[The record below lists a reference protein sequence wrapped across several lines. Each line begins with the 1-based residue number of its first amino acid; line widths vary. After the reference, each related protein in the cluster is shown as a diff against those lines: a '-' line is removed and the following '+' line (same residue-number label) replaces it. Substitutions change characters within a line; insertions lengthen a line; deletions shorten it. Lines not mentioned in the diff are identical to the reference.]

1 MTAIGHP
8 DPVAAPVAA
17 TKLFT
22 VGRGQGFAALALPT
36 MNNFG

>member
-1 MTAIGHP
+1 MQAQGHSSP
-8 DPVAAPVAA
+8 ALAAPAA

-22 VGRGQGFAALALPT
+22 VASGHANATLALPT

>member
-1 MTAIGHP
+1 MAIRIGRRP
-8 DPVAAPVAA
+8 RAA

-22 VGRGQGFAALALPT
+22 VGRGQGSAALALPT

>member
-1 MTAIGHP
+1 MQSKSQFKT
-8 DPVAAPVAA
+8 VAPLAA

-22 VGRGQGFAALALPT
+22 VGRGQGSAALAWPT